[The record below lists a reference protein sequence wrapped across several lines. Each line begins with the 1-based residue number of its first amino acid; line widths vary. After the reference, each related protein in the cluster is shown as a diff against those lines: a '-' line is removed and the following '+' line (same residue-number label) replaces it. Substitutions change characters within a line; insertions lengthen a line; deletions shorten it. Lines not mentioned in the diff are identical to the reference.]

1 MSTPSETIRTET
13 SQRRSEEANSA
24 MRRLAPGSSLITSS
38 GRSPATDSS
47 RAAIARA

>member
-13 SQRRSEEANSA
+13 SQRRSEAANSA

-38 GRSPATDSS
+38 GCSPEIAPR